1 MSQGAMTGSTL
12 CTIIA
17 KQNVMKLCRN
27 LIVKALTLLLEF
39 PILAGLDFWLFTSL
53 FAFVD

>member
-12 CTIIA
+12 RTIIG

-39 PILAGLDFWLFTSL
+39 PILAGLDFWLLTSL
-53 FAFVD
+53 FTFVD